1 MAGALSRKT
10 RLPATAALLMVPMAA
25 IAAPP
30 DVWPSWRGPANGVS
44 ELLTLPSAWTG
55 ERNIAW
61 KADVPGR
68 GHSSPVVWGG
78 RLFLTTDS
86 EGEPI
91 PGAGPVKHKL
101 EGQPFVH
108 PDSVGGNKKHTL
120 KVLAYD
126 GSNGKL
132 LWERTAYSGK
142 VFDDTHRFNTYAS
155 PTPVVDGK
163 FVYAWFDS
171 QGLYKYDFDGNLIWT
186 ASLGGIA
193 TLGVGTGGSPVL
205 FEDLIL
211 LLCDQDEGEHSFL
224 AAISTRDGK
233 VVWKL
238 DRKNQITWTTPT
250 LVDVSGRKQL
260 IVPST
265 EDVVAYDPRTGKEL
279 WRTEGLGGNVVH
291 TPVTGHGMVY
301 VSTGYP
307 TKKTMGIR
315 LNPGPGESRVAW
327 RYEKGTGYIPS
338 PILYGDYIYLL
349 TGAGLLTCLDA
360 HTGEP
365 KYEGKRFPTPGQ
377 FVASPV
383 AFDGKVLITSQD
395 GDTYVVKAGPEHEV
409 LGTNPLGEQVFASL
423 ALVGDSIYIRGEK
436 HLYRIRTSPTP

>member
-1 MAGALSRKT
+1 MRPL
-10 RLPATAALLMVPMAA
+10 LPFLILAATAVAE
-25 IAAPP
+25 PP
-30 DVWPSWRGPANGVS
+30 DVWPGWRGPANGVS
-44 ELLTLPSAWTG
+44 TLHTLPSSWTAG
-55 ERNIAW
+55 RGVAW

-68 GHSSPVVWGG
+68 GHSSAVVWEN
-78 RLFLTTDS
+78 RIFLTTDI
-86 EGEPI
+86 EGEVL

-108 PDSVGGNKKHTL
+108 PDSVSGNRKHTL
-120 KVLAYD
+120 KVLAYEAAD
-126 GSNGKL
+126 GKL
-132 LWERTAYSGK
+132 LWERTAYDGK
-142 VFDDTHRFNTYAS
+142 VFDDIHRFNTYAS
-155 PTPVVDGK
+155 PTPVTDGK
-163 FVYAWFDS
+163 FVYVWFES
-171 QGLYKYDFDGNLIWT
+171 QGLYKYDFEGKLVWT

-193 TLGVGTGGSPVL
+193 SLGVGTGGSPVL

-224 AAISTRDGK
+224 AAVSTRDGK

-238 DRKNQITWTTPT
+238 DRKNAITWTTPAI
-250 LVDVSGRKQL
+250 VESGGRKLL

-279 WRTEGLGGNVVH
+279 WRAEGLGGNVVH
-291 TPVTGHGMVY
+291 TPVAGHGMVY

-315 LNPGPGESRVAW
+315 LDPASGEARVAW
-327 RYEKGTGYIPS
+327 KYEKGTGYIPS
-338 PILYGDYIYLL
+338 PILYGDYVYLM

-360 HTGEP
+360 HNGEP
-365 KYEGKRFPTPGQ
+365 KYEAKRFPTPGQ

-395 GDTYVVKAGPEHEV
+395 GDTYVVKAGPVYEII
-409 LGTNPLGEQVFASL
+409 GTNPLGEQVFGSL
-423 ALVGDSIYIRGEK
+423 ALVGDSIYIRAEK
-436 HLYRIRTSPTP
+436 HLYRIRAGT

>member
-126 GSNGKL
+126 
-132 LWERTAYSGK
+132 
-142 VFDDTHRFNTYAS
+142 
-155 PTPVVDGK
+155 
-163 FVYAWFDS
+163 
-171 QGLYKYDFDGNLIWT
+171 
-186 ASLGGIA
+186 
-193 TLGVGTGGSPVL
+193 
-205 FEDLIL
+205 
-211 LLCDQDEGEHSFL
+211 
-224 AAISTRDGK
+224 
-233 VVWKL
+233 
-238 DRKNQITWTTPT
+238 
-250 LVDVSGRKQL
+250 
-260 IVPST
+260 
-265 EDVVAYDPRTGKEL
+265 
-279 WRTEGLGGNVVH
+279 
-291 TPVTGHGMVY
+291 
-301 VSTGYP
+301 
-307 TKKTMGIR
+307 
-315 LNPGPGESRVAW
+315 
-327 RYEKGTGYIPS
+327 
-338 PILYGDYIYLL
+338 
-349 TGAGLLTCLDA
+349 
-360 HTGEP
+360 
-365 KYEGKRFPTPGQ
+365 
-377 FVASPV
+377 
-383 AFDGKVLITSQD
+383 
-395 GDTYVVKAGPEHEV
+395 
-409 LGTNPLGEQVFASL
+409 
-423 ALVGDSIYIRGEK
+423 
-436 HLYRIRTSPTP
+436 

>member
-1 MAGALSRKT
+1 
-10 RLPATAALLMVPMAA
+10 V
-25 IAAPP
+25 
-30 DVWPSWRGPANGVS
+30 
-44 ELLTLPSAWTG
+44 
-55 ERNIAW
+55 
-61 KADVPGR
+61 
-68 GHSSPVVWGG
+68 
-78 RLFLTTDS
+78 FLTTDI
-86 EGEPI
+86 EGDVL

-108 PDSVGGNKKHTL
+108 PDSVGGNRKHTL
-120 KVLAYD
+120 KVLAYE
-126 GSNGKL
+126 GTSGKL
-132 LWERTAYSGK
+132 LWERTAYEGE

-155 PTPVVDGK
+155 PTPVTDGSA
-163 FVYAWFDS
+163 VYVWFDS
-171 QGLYKYDFDGNLIWT
+171 QGLYKYDFDGNLLWS

-193 TLGVGTGGSPVL
+193 TLGVGYGGSPVL

-224 AAISTRDGK
+224 AAVSTHDGK
-233 VVWKL
+233 LRWKL
-238 DRKNQITWTTPT
+238 DRKNQITWTTP
-250 LVDVSGRKQL
+250 LLLESGGRKQL

-265 EDVVAYDPRTGKEL
+265 EDVVAYDPRTGKEI
-279 WRTEGLGGNVVH
+279 WRTEGLAGNVVH

-307 TKKTMGIR
+307 NKKTMGIR
-315 LNPGPGESRVAW
+315 LTPSPGEARVAW

-338 PILYGDYIYLL
+338 PILYGDYLYLL

-365 KYEGKRFPTPGQ
+365 KYEARRFPAPSQ

-395 GDTYVVKAGPEHEV
+395 GDTYVVRAGPEHEI
-409 LGTNPLGEQVFASL
+409 LASNPLGEPVFASL
-423 ALVGDSIYIRGEK
+423 ALAGDSVYIRGEK
-436 HLYRIRTSPTP
+436 HVYRIRSVTNR